1 MSALLVDDLYVQ
13 LSARQQAA
21 GWRHV
26 EPARQARL
34 HPTGVPAAQAG
45 RWAKA
50 APVRTRVAGQ
60 SAQLRLT
67 DRGIAVIVGFFLAL
81 LATAAVVLVV
91 SFLGVSNEPI
101 PSGGQVLALVATQ
114 R

>member
-1 MSALLVDDLYVQ
+1 MSALLVDDLYVP
-13 LSARQQAA
+13 LPAWPQAD

-26 EPARQARL
+26 DPAPQA
-34 HPTGVPAAQAG
+34 HPHLTGVPAAQAG
-45 RWAKA
+45 RGSKA
-50 APVRTRVAGQ
+50 AGVRTPVAGQ
-60 SAQLRLT
+60 SAPLRLT

-101 PSGGQVLALVATQ
+101 PAGGDLLALVATQ
-114 R
+114 G